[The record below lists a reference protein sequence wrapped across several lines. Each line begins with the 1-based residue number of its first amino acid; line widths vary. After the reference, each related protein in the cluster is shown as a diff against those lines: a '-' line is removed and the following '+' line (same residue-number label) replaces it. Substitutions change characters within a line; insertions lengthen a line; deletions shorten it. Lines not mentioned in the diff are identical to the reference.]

1 MSEHSSPAQIQPVRF
16 EDEARYL
23 LHDEREIRRVL
34 QSLIEKRILVSAYLA
49 PRNRVLPT
57 CLISLSIEDNLL
69 SIDGSPDEA
78 TNVSVER
85 ADHVT
90 CVSLIDRIPV
100 QFRLSDVVRTSI
112 DGLVAFRAPI
122 PDRLL
127 HLQRRDFHRLR
138 VPVSEPLSCSQPG
151 PPCPDGSEGPPIRLP
166 VLDISAGGACLQV
179 SNRPDDFAPGKEL
192 QCQLHLPG
200 TKPLTLRLVV
210 RGRFQSLAPNGCE
223 TWRAG
228 CQFVALPQAAEAQ
241 IQRYIFRLERQRKA
255 RERGEA

>member
-1 MSEHSSPAQIQPVRF
+1 MSEYSSPEQIQPVRF

-23 LHDEREIRRVL
+23 LHDQREIRRVL

-69 SIDGSPDEA
+69 SIDGSRDRS
-78 TNVSVER
+78 TNTSVEE
-85 ADHVT
+85 AHHVT

-100 QFRLSDVVRTSI
+100 QFQLSGLVRTDV
-112 DGLVAFRAPI
+112 DGMAAFHAPI

-151 PPCPDGSEGPPIRLP
+151 PPRPDGSEGPRIRLP
-166 VLDISAGGACLQV
+166 VLDISVGGACLQV
-179 SNRPDDFAPGKEL
+179 SSRLDDFAPGEEVE
-192 QCQLHLPG
+192 CQLHLPG
-200 TKPLTLRLVV
+200 AERLMVRLVV
-210 RGRFQSLAPNGCE
+210 RGRFHSLAPNGSE

-228 CQFVALPQAAEAQ
+228 CQFVALHQSVEAQ
-241 IQRYIFRLERQRKA
+241 IQRYIFRLERQRQA